1 MNRFSILSLIL
12 PIILSGCST
21 IDRDPLRVESA
32 AMSAGTSGVLAQI
45 AHSSK
50 SVIPSG
56 QSGFHLIPEADEAM
70 NWRLALTDHATK
82 SIDIQYYLWYTDEAG
97 TLLLSR
103 VLAAAE
109 RGVRVRILVDD
120 LLFAG
125 DESKLAA
132 LCHHPN
138 VEIRIFNPQFV
149 RGNGIPAKLEVLAR
163 FGQLNRR
170 MHNKAFIVD
179 NQLALMGG
187 RNIGNEYFGLGQ
199 KYNFVDLDVL
209 TVGPVVPEA
218 SVSFDRFWNSELSHP
233 GEAFSTETGPEATA
247 GVIAEIHQW
256 VRETDGI
263 LADSPFP
270 RQRRDWSPRFRGL
283 SRQWHAG
290 TAALIDDAP
299 TRAGDKLEGRFVE
312 KALAQISEPAEE
324 EVLFTSPYLIP
335 GRQVHRAIRSYH
347 ERGVEVKI
355 LTASMGANNHLFVH
369 SHYRPHRGRLI
380 DDGVSLHEFRENAI
394 PEVRAVADTAPIAS
408 DHLALHVKA
417 GVGDRRR
424 CFIGSLNLDP
434 RAIDLNTENGL
445 IIDSPGLAS
454 ELADFIDTL
463 MMDESAWSVTK
474 SESGALQWKSRG
486 ETLTRQPAP
495 DQKSRVMDFFWGLM
509 PIRHLL

>member
-1 MNRFSILSLIL
+1 MKRCFAIAVTTLLL
-12 PIILSGCST
+12 LSGCST
-21 IDRDPLRVESA
+21 IDRHPVRTESTFL
-32 AMSAGTSGVLAQI
+32 SGDTQGVLANVNRSAKQVLP
-45 AHSSK
+45 AGH
-50 SVIPSG
+50 
-56 QSGFHLIPEADEAM
+56 SGFHLVPEADEAL
-70 NWRLALTDHATK
+70 NWRLALTDHATR

-103 VLAAAE
+103 VLKAAE

-132 LCHHPN
+132 ICHHPN
-138 VEIRIFNPQFV
+138 VEIRIFNPQFA
-149 RGNGIPAKLEVLAR
+149 RKGPAATLEILAR

-179 NQLALMGG
+179 NEVAIMGG
-187 RNIGNEYFGLGQ
+187 RNIGNEYFGLGK

-209 TVGPVVPEA
+209 TVGPVVPDA

-233 GEAFSTETGPEATA
+233 GEAFSVETGPEAT
-247 GVIAEIHQW
+247 GSVIADIHQW

-263 LADSPFP
+263 LASSPFP
-270 RQRRDWSPRFRGL
+270 RHSKNWASRWNGL
-283 SRQWHAG
+283 AHQWHPG
-290 TAALIDDAP
+290 KAALIDDAP
-299 TRAGDKLEGRFVE
+299 TRTGDKLEGRFVE
-312 KALAQISEPAEE
+312 KALSQISDPADK

-335 GRQVHRAIRSYH
+335 GRQVHQAIRSYH
-347 ERGVEVKI
+347 DRGVEVKL

-380 DDGVSLHEFRENAI
+380 NDGVSLHEFREDAI
-394 PEVRAVADTAPIAS
+394 PEIRYVADTYPVVS

-417 GVGDRRR
+417 GVGDRKR

-445 IIDSPGLAS
+445 IIDSPGLAG

-463 MMDESAWSVTK
+463 MDDQSAWSVTK
-474 SESGALQWKSRG
+474 SEKGSLQWKSRG